1 MFAPDHASLFYA
13 YGYAQM
19 EAHSELLLR
28 LYTQARGRAAELYG
42 EQYLDSDRWVR
53 VNGIPERAKQ
63 WSTQQSPEFAPLLA
77 AFVEGLN
84 AWGKEHSDSLSAAA
98 KAALPLKVE
107 DVLAHGLRVI
117 HYDWL
122 VSASKVEARVRRAA
136 VDNHGSNEWAIAPSH
151 STNGHAMLMSNSHLE
166 WADRHTYFEVQLTA
180 PGVTSYG
187 AVWVGFPVLRQ
198 CFTEP
203 G

>member
-1 MFAPDHASLFYA
+1 MPMKTLRRILATLALFAAAFAFAAPTSGALPGQGTEILWDRYGIPHIFAPDHASLFYA

-53 VNGIPERAKQ
+53 VNGIPELAKQ
-63 WSTQQSPEFAPLLA
+63 WATQQSPEFAPLLA

-84 AWGKEHSDSLSAAA
+84 AWGREHSDSLSAAA
-98 KAALPLKVE
+98 QAALPFKVE
-107 DVLAHGLRVI
+107 DVLGHGLRVI

-122 VSASKVEARVRRAA
+122 VSASKVEARVK
-136 VDNHGSNEWAIAPSH
+136 
-151 STNGHAMLMSNSHLE
+151 
-166 WADRHTYFEVQLTA
+166 
-180 PGVTSYG
+180 
-187 AVWVGFPVLRQ
+187 
-198 CFTEP
+198 
-203 G
+203 